1 MLFRLTAAQT
11 YRRRR
16 RSSNETASWQY
27 KYFEVQVIAR
37 MKTRARPR
45 KNRATLSVVPSLL
58 SGLSER
64 PAHLTILALPS
75 SWRSWRIA

>member
-45 KNRATLSVVPSLL
+45 KIVLPSLL
-58 SGLSER
+58 YPLCCRACQSAQL
-64 PAHLTILALPS
+64 I
-75 SWRSWRIA
+75 